1 MENSRTAVFHAITA
15 ERAYLLRFAASRL
28 NNAEEAEDAVQTA
41 LTAAVSG
48 AAQFAGRSSV
58 RTWLTAI
65 LRNAMV
71 DAERIRRREPL
82 LADLPAEPAHPA
94 SDSTAAADPAEIL
107 QAQELAVAVGQRL
120 ARLPE
125 RTARAFV
132 MRDLEGRSSK
142 EIVSRLRLSPSRY
155 WQALHRARNAL
166 RSLGMA
172 AAMAIILSGWGSPVG
187 AQQEDREIAT
197 ERSSLPRY
205 APRFGRNRPVVA
217 VVGHNASTELTD
229 YVVPYGI
236 LAESGVAEVMA
247 LATASGAIEMSP
259 ALRFRA
265 QATTREFDS
274 RFPEGADY
282 VIVPNIY
289 DGQNDRVVLDWIRL
303 QAARG
308 ATIVGICDGVPVL
321 ANAGLLKGRKAT
333 GHWKTIDGLERKH
346 PETRWLRNRRYIA
359 DGNVI
364 TTSGVSASIPIS
376 VALVEAISG
385 RAKAERLAQFL
396 GVKDWSPA
404 HDSEQFKLTAGGLFT
419 ALRNKAMFWRHEALG
434 LEVAPGVDE
443 ISLAL
448 IADAYGRTRR
458 SAALS
463 VARSERPVLTRRG
476 LALLPDRLSNGP
488 DRPSAMLPLYETVPA
503 AQALDRA
510 LEGIATRYGGSTAAF
525 VALTMEY
532 PQKHAHK

>member
-1 MENSRTAVFHAITA
+1 MKDSNAAVLHAIAA
-15 ERAYLLRFAASRL
+15 ERAYLVRFAARRL
-28 NNAEEAEDAVQTA
+28 GNVEQSEDAVQSA

-48 AAQFAGRSSV
+48 ASRFAGRSSV

-65 LRNAMV
+65 LRNAMA
-71 DAERIRRREPL
+71 DADRVRRREPL
-82 LADLPAEPAHPA
+82 LADLPTPAAHPL
-94 SDSTAAADPAEIL
+94 SDSTVAADPAEVL
-107 QAQELAVAVGQRL
+107 QAQELAAALSETL

-132 MRDLEGRSSK
+132 MHELESHSSE
-142 EIVSRLRLSPSRY
+142 EILRRLRLSPSRY

-172 AAMAIILSGWGSPVG
+172 AAVAVILSGWGSPLG
-187 AQQEDREIAT
+187 AQQEDRPMAIDA
-197 ERSSLPRY
+197 SSLPRY
-205 APRFGRNRPVVA
+205 APRLNRERPVVA
-217 VVGHNASTELTD
+217 VVGHNAATEVTD

-247 LATASGAIEMSP
+247 LATRSGAIQMSP
-259 ALRFRA
+259 ALRFQA
-265 QATTREFDS
+265 QATTKEFD
-274 RFPEGADY
+274 RRYPDGADY
-282 VIVPNIY
+282 VIVPNVY
-289 DGQNDRVVLDWIRL
+289 DGENDPVMLDWIRL

-321 ANAGLLKGRKAT
+321 ANARLLKGRKAT
-333 GHWKTIDGLERKH
+333 GHWRTIDGLERKH
-346 PETRWLRNRRYIA
+346 PETQWLRNRRYVA
-359 DGNVI
+359 DGNII

-376 VALVEAISG
+376 VALVEAIGG
-385 RAKAERLAQFL
+385 REKAERVAQFL
-396 GVKDWSPA
+396 GVKDWSAA

-419 ALRNKAMFWRHEALG
+419 VLRNKAMFWRHEALG

-443 ISLAL
+443 ISVAL
-448 IADAYGRTRR
+448 IADAYARTRR
-458 SAALS
+458 STALA
-463 VARSERPVLTRRG
+463 VARTDRPVLTRRG
-476 LALLPDRLSNGP
+476 LTLLPERLSNGP

-510 LEGIATRYGGSTAAF
+510 LEGIATRYGEATAAF

-532 PQKHAHK
+532 PQKQPRK